1 MKTFKSKIANWLVT
15 LIFFT
20 QGVTIAYLIYMKTWP
35 GVLVLAL
42 TSLFILHLFLNTYY
56 QLNDTS
62 LRIKCGII
70 FDKTIDVNSIRK
82 IEDSKSIFSAPALSH
97 DRLEILYNK
106 FDSVIISPENKE
118 EFAKELKAINPN
130 IELKL

>member
-1 MKTFKSKIANWLVT
+1 MKTFKSKIGNWLVT
-15 LIFFT
+15 LIVST
-20 QGVTIAYLIYMKTWP
+20 LGVTTAYMIYMKTWP
-35 GVLVLAL
+35 GVLVLGL

-56 QLNDTS
+56 QVIGTS

-70 FDKTIDVNSIRK
+70 IDKTIDVSSIRK

-106 FDSVIISPENKE
+106 FDSVVISPENKE
-118 EFAKELKAINPN
+118 EFARELKTINPN